1 MCRACGCRWEEALS
15 MVGAA
20 FVPHAAAPK
29 EAGGGRG
36 AVPRGRSVTFVFV
49 LGNEVRAVESGTAP
63 YGLRGLT
70 PDGLEVCPAAVY
82 ASLSAALGSG
92 LGDAHDAFCELARR
106 VGTKDLTARR
116 GTLAYEVFE
125 RFMAPPVLGFHGA
138 ARGRSGTISL
148 NAVYGI
154 ADEYAALPWE
164 MPPEDCV
171 FEDWE
176 GQAVEPPWEGE
187 WDPGEEEVG

>member
-1 MCRACGCRWEEALS
+1 

-20 FVPHAAAPK
+20 FIPHAAAPK

-36 AVPRGRSVTFVFV
+36 AVPLGRSVTFVFV

-125 RFMAPPVLGFHGA
+125 RFMAPPPRGLLAATQWGSGA
-138 ARGRSGTISL
+138 ISL
-148 NAVYGI
+148 DAVYGI
-154 ADEYAALPWE
+154 ADEYASLPQ
-164 MPPEDCV
+164 MLPEDCEL
-171 FEDWE
+171 EDWE
-176 GQAVEPPWEGE
+176 GGAAELPWEGG
-187 WDPGEEEVG
+187 WDPGEEVG

>member
-1 MCRACGCRWEEALS
+1 M
-15 MVGAA
+15 
-20 FVPHAAAPK
+20 
-29 EAGGGRG
+29 
-36 AVPRGRSVTFVFV
+36 
-49 LGNEVRAVESGTAP
+49 
-63 YGLRGLT
+63 
-70 PDGLEVCPAAVY
+70 
-82 ASLSAALGSG
+82 
-92 LGDAHDAFCELARR
+92 
-106 VGTKDLTARR
+106 TARR

>member
-15 MVGAA
+15 MAGAA
-20 FVPHAAAPK
+20 FASHPAAASLAALAR
-29 EAGGGRG
+29 EA
-36 AVPRGRSVTFVFV
+36 APLGRSVKVAFV

-63 YGLRGLT
+63 YGLRGVT
-70 PDGLEVCPAAVY
+70 PEGLEVCPAAVY
-82 ASLSAALGSG
+82 ATLSGALGAG
-92 LGDAHDAFCELARR
+92 LGGAHDAFCELARR
-106 VGTKDLTARR
+106 MGTKDLAARR

-148 NAVYGI
+148 DAVYGI

-171 FEDWE
+171 FEDWD